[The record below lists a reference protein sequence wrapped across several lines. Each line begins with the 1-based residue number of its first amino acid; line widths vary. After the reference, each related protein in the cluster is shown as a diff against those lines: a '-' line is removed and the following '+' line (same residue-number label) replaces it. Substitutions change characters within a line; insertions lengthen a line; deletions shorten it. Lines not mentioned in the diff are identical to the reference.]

1 MAGIPPLAGF
11 FSKYFVLNAIL
22 ARGLTG
28 LTIVA
33 LAVSLISAYYYL
45 RIIVT
50 FWFGQ
55 AEEKATP
62 ASAELTFHRR
72 VLLVAIEAVL

>member
-11 FSKYFVLNAIL
+11 FSKYFVLNAIM

-28 LTIVA
+28 LTVVA
-33 LAVSLISAYYYL
+33 LVVSLISAYYYL

-55 AEEKATP
+55 IEEKASP
-62 ASAELTFHRR
+62 ASAELSFSRR
-72 VLLVAIEAVL
+72 VLLVVIEATL